1 VTQFSRS
8 TSAHRVQL
16 DVRLYDVTPASQS
29 TLVTRGTSTLDSG
42 SPLVPLGEAN
52 VDVLTYG
59 NLIQIA
65 SEDSL
70 RLEITNVDSPY
81 ITPSRVPSVTR
92 LSKASLTVPVR
103 PRFH

>member
-1 VTQFSRS
+1 M
-8 TSAHRVQL
+8 
-16 DVRLYDVTPASQS
+16 TPTGQS

-42 SPLVPLGEAN
+42 SPLVPLGDAN
-52 VDVLTYG
+52 VDILTYG
-59 NLIQIA
+59 NLMQVA

-103 PRFH
+103 PPLR